1 MNIFSLNAY
10 ISGPKI
16 AKKAQNNLHFM
27 HHINTDFL
35 KQEFQVSAVLIYRVT
50 KLTFFQCT
58 CALVGPCLLY
68 IYIYLFSRLYIHK
81 YIQ

>member
-58 CALVGPCLLY
+58 SMPQLIRVYFIY
-68 IYIYLFSRLYIHK
+68 IYIFI
-81 YIQ
+81 